1 MDIANGKRQ
10 RERVIGGLVVFEA
23 FISEQLA
30 VSSEQT
36 LGADLLL
43 A

>member
-1 MDIANGKRQ
+1 MDFANGKLHA
-10 RERVIGGLVVFEA
+10 ERMIDALAVFEA

-36 LGADLLL
+36 LGAELLL